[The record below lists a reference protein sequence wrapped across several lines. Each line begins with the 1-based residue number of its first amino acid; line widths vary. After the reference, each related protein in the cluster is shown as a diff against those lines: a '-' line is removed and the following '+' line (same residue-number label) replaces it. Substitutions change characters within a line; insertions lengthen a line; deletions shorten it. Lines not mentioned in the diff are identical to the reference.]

1 MSKKSDKRL
10 RASSPLCW
18 ASQQGEGEVRY
29 KMSYSSEQRPLTA
42 NRISL
47 SGPTDRAVGA
57 GGAAALDREKVMQEK
72 QEVNDGKGR

>member
-1 MSKKSDKRL
+1 MSH
-10 RASSPLCW
+10 
-18 ASQQGEGEVRY
+18 
-29 KMSYSSEQRPLTA
+29 SSEQRPLTT

-47 SGPTDRAVGA
+47 SGLTDRAVGA